1 MKNVNFASRPYMY
14 FSEQGNVDDD
24 ATFITIFLVSFNL
37 QSCCLMQSAVCSL
50 QSAVCSLQ
58 SAVCGLQ
65 SANVIHRTGKS
76 ALILIKLLNLKVIHL
91 SDVCTFSDVCMTFT
105 PHHTNICKS
114 LWLWGATSLL
124 VFNKSLSNFVIL
136 LTLRCS
142 FQLCWRI
149 FP

>member
-1 MKNVNFASRPYMY
+1 MKNINFASRPYMY

-24 ATFITIFLVSFNL
+24 ATVLRYSWFHSIYSLPAS
-37 QSCCLMQSAVCSL
+37 CSL
-50 QSAVCSLQ
+50 QSAVSSLQ

-142 FQLCWRI
+142 FQLCWQI